1 MKNNL
6 NLKLI
11 PKNKQE
17 KEQFLEKTT
26 IDYAEGLAK
35 ANDLTAEKALEIS
48 KEQVERVLNP
58 EKKDTVQTH
67 IVSVVDEITQEE
79 VGGIWFTINP
89 EKEKAF
95 IYQILIEETHR
106 GKGYG
111 KAAMHQLHEFC
122 KTQNIKKIGLSV
134 FGWNTLAFE
143 LYKKLGYK
151 IVQVAMKKDLF

>member
-6 NLKLI
+6 RLKLI
-11 PKNKQE
+11 PKNEQE

-48 KEQVERVLNP
+48 KKQIERALNP
-58 EKKDTVQTH
+58 EKDTVQTH
-67 IVSVVDEITQEE
+67 VVSVVDEMTQE
-79 VGGIWFTINP
+79 VGGIWFTINT
-89 EKEKAF
+89 ENKKAY
-95 IYQILIEETHR
+95 IYQILIEEVHR

-111 KAAMHQLHEFC
+111 KAAMHELHEFC
-122 KTQNIKKIGLSV
+122 KKENIEKIGLSV

-143 LYKKLGYK
+143 LYKKLGYEM
-151 IVQVAMKKDLF
+151 VQTSMRKNL